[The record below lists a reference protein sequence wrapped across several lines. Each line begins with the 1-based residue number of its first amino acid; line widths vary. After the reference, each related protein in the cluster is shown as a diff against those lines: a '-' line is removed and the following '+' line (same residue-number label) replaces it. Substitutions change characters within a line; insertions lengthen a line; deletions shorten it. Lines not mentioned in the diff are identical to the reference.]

1 MTEAKVSLCKCA
13 DSPEPSLLAQNGIQS
28 LFEPPRENFEL
39 WRRLEG
45 SKAQTRP
52 SNCADSPKPSLFAGM
67 TPKNS
72 EYDRKISHS
81 QTAEKPMAPRG
92 IATQQSRG
100 TRRYRFF
107 TFYASTS
114 AENCHHQLVLAPT
127 GAFTLTSVY

>member
-1 MTEAKVSLCKCA
+1 MQTR
-13 DSPEPSLLAQNGIQS
+13 QS
-28 LFEPPRENFEL
+28 LRSSHKMAFNRYLSHHVRILNCG
-39 WRRLEG
+39 EG

-114 AENCHHQLVLAPT
+114 AENCHHQLVLATT